1 MIGFLFTTL
10 LTALSLLMVDL
21 IVPGVDIAT
30 FASALLAALS
40 IGFVNGGIR
49 PILSFLSFP
58 ITILTLGI
66 FALVVNGFCFWLATL
81 VVPGFSVH
89 GLLAFFLAPIVFS
102 LVSTLLNKY
111 IAEKGLD
118 FPFFQGSEDPSL
130 TPGE

>member
-1 MIGFLFTTL
+1 MIGFLFTML

-21 IVPGVDIAT
+21 IVPGVNIAT

-58 ITILTLGI
+58 ITILTLGV

-89 GLLAFFLAPIVFS
+89 GLFAFFLAPIVFS
-102 LVSTLLNKY
+102 VVSTLLNKY
-111 IAEKGLD
+111 IAEKGLN
-118 FPFFQGSEDPSL
+118 FPLFQGSEDASL

>member
-1 MIGFLFTTL
+1 MIGFLLTTL

-21 IVPGVDIAT
+21 IVPGVNIAT

-49 PILSFLSFP
+49 PILAFLSFP
-58 ITILTLGI
+58 ITLLTLGV
-66 FALVVNGFCFWLATL
+66 FSLVVNGFCFWLATL

-89 GLLAFFLAPIVFS
+89 GLFSFFFAPIVFS
-102 LVSTLLNKY
+102 VVSTLLNNY
-111 IAEKGLD
+111 IANKGLS
-118 FPFFQGSEDPSL
+118 FPLFQDSEDTSL

>member
-21 IVPGVDIAT
+21 VVPGVDIAT

-40 IGFVNGGIR
+40 IGFVNGSIR
-49 PILSFLSFP
+49 PILGFLSLP
-58 ITILTLGI
+58 ITILTLGG

-89 GLLAFFLAPIVFS
+89 GLFSFFLAPIVFS
-102 LVSTLLNKY
+102 FVSTLLNKY
-111 IAEKGLD
+111 IAEKGLG
-118 FPFFQGSEDPSL
+118 FPLLQESEEAS
-130 TPGE
+130 

>member
-21 IVPGVDIAT
+21 VVPGVDIAT

-40 IGFVNGGIR
+40 IGFVNGSIR
-49 PILSFLSFP
+49 PILGFLSLP
-58 ITILTLGI
+58 ITILTLGG

-89 GLLAFFLAPIVFS
+89 GLFSFLLAPIVFS
-102 LVSTLLNKY
+102 FVSTLLNKY
-111 IAEKGLD
+111 IAEKGLG
-118 FPFFQGSEDPSL
+118 FPLLQESEEAS
-130 TPGE
+130 

>member
-1 MIGFLFTTL
+1 MLGFLLTTL

-40 IGFVNGGIR
+40 IGFVNGSIR

-58 ITILTLGI
+58 ITILTLGF

-89 GLLAFFLAPIVFS
+89 GVLSFFLAPMVFS
-102 LVSTLLNKY
+102 LVSTLLNTY
-111 IAEKGLD
+111 ISEKGL
-118 FPFFQGSEDPSL
+118 
-130 TPGE
+130 GEHVIR